1 MLLLLGIFYFYKMK
15 PSELK
20 EGDYNPYYKT
30 YIDKIGDSDLQQT
43 LEKQLKNFPNFM
55 TSIPKEKLQYSY
67 AEGKWTI
74 LETLQH
80 IIDTERGFSYRAI
93 VCLRNDSKTILYA
106 MDEDFYAKNSTAKMV
121 YFSSHGEKT
130 LWDIKFED
138 DMFLVF
144 GKESEGLPKDVIA
157 KNKAFTYKI
166 PLFSQQIRSLNLA
179 NAVGIVVYEGLRQ
192 LG

>member
-1 MLLLLGIFYFYKMK
+1 MSFNIVLITPEIPNNTGNIGRLSLATGSTLHLVKPLGFEI
-15 PSELK
+15 SDTRLK
-20 EGDYNPYYKT
+20 RAGLDY
-30 YIDKIGDSDLQQT
+30 
-43 LEKQLKNFPNFM
+43 
-55 TSIPKEKLQYSY
+55 
-67 AEGKWTI
+67 W
-74 LETLQH
+74 QH
-80 IIDTERGFSYRAI
+80 INVVEY
-93 VCLRNDSKTILYA
+93 DSI
-106 MDEDFYAKNSTAKMV
+106 EDFYAKNSTAKMV